1 MIERSLVDAEPA
13 VFWTSRGGAP
23 APQPPAR
30 DGDSADLV
38 IVGGGFTGLWA
49 AVQALQDDPGADVL
63 ILEASSPGYGA
74 SGRNGGFVSESL
86 THGIGHGRARWP
98 ADQARLIELGRRN
111 VAEIA
116 KTLDE
121 AGIDADLRLIGKT
134 TWATA
139 PHHVGEL
146 AGLAALYE
154 EAGDRV
160 TLLDAAAARADVHS
174 PTYLGGLR
182 IHESGGLVDPAA
194 LVYGLARLAE
204 SLGARRCDNSPVVG
218 MKADKSGIEL
228 TVGAAAG
235 GAAAGGGSV
244 TSGAAA
250 GASGVRVRARRVLIA
265 TNAYP
270 SPLRRIRPY
279 VLPVYDHVLV
289 TEPLSAAQW
298 DAIGWSE
305 RQGLTDNGNQF
316 HYYRPTADGRI
327 LWGGYDAI
335 YHFGG
340 RVRAAYEQRAATHR
354 LLARHFFA
362 TFPQL
367 EGLRFTHRW
376 GGVIDSTS
384 RFTPIFGTAHGGRV
398 AYAVGYTGLGVASSR
413 FGARVALDLLS
424 GEPSELTELAMVRR
438 RGVPFPPEPVRWPV
452 VAFTRQQMIRADA
465 NGGRRGAWLSLLDRF
480 GVGFDS

>member
-1 MIERSLVDAEPA
+1 MPDRSLADAEPS
-13 VFWTSRGGAP
+13 VFWTDRGDRPDRRPPVPDGAT
-23 APQPPAR
+23 
-30 DGDSADLV
+30 ADLV
-38 IVGGGFTGLWA
+38 IVGAGFTGLWA
-49 AVQALQDDPGADVL
+49 AVQALRDDPGADVL
-63 ILEASSPGYGA
+63 ILEAEHLGYGA

-86 THGIGHGRARWP
+86 THGIGHGQARWP
-98 ADQARLIELGRRN
+98 ADQARLVELGRRN
-111 VAEIA
+111 LAEIA
-116 KTLDE
+116 ATVRE
-121 AGIDADLRLIGKT
+121 AGIDADLRLVGKT

-146 AGLAALYE
+146 AALAGLYRAVGE
-154 EAGDRV
+154 RV
-160 TLLDAAAARADVHS
+160 TLLDAGQARADVRS

-194 LVYGLARLAE
+194 LVYGLARLADR
-204 SLGARRCDNSPVVG
+204 LGARRHDDSPVTSISRG
-218 MKADKSGIEL
+218 R
-228 TVGAAAG
+228 AAINLRTPG
-235 GAAAGGGSV
+235 G
-244 TSGAAA
+244 T
-250 GASGVRVRARRVLIA
+250 VRAGKVLLA

-270 SPLRRIRPY
+270 APLRRVRPY

-289 TEPLSAAQW
+289 TEPLSPGRW
-298 DAIGWSE
+298 ESIGWAE

-340 RVRAAYEQRAATHR
+340 RVRPGLEQRAATHR
-354 LLARHFFA
+354 LLARHFFE

-367 EGLRFTHRW
+367 EGVRFTHRW

-384 RFTPIFGTAHGGRV
+384 RFTPIFGTAHRDRV

-424 GEPSELTELAMVRR
+424 GVPTELTELAMVRR

-452 VAFTRQQMIRADA
+452 VALTRREMVRADA
-465 NGGRRGAWLSLLDRF
+465 NGGRRGPWLRLLDRF

>member
-1 MIERSLVDAEPA
+1 MIKNSLADAEPA

-23 APQPPAR
+23 AEEPPVR

-49 AVQALQDDPGADVL
+49 AVQALHEDPGADVL
-63 ILEASSPGYGA
+63 ILEAACIGYGA

-86 THGIGHGRARWP
+86 THGIGHGQARWP
-98 ADQARLIELGRRN
+98 EEQRRLIELGRRN

-116 KTLDE
+116 STLAA
-121 AGIDADLRLIGKT
+121 AGIDADLRLVGKT
-134 TWATA
+134 TMATA

-146 AGLAALYE
+146 AALARLYE
-154 EAGDRV
+154 DAGDRV
-160 TLLDAAAARADVHS
+160 TLLSAEEARADVHS

-194 LVYGLARLAE
+194 LTYGLARLAE
-204 SLGARRCDNSPVVG
+204 SLGARRHDHSPVVTISRY
-218 MKADKSGIEL
+218 KSGLE
-228 TVGAAAG
+228 VEVAVERDGR
-235 GAAAGGGSV
+235 SR
-244 TSGAAA
+244 
-250 GASGVRVRARRVLIA
+250 ASGGRRVRVRAKKVLIA

-270 SPLRRIRPY
+270 SPLRRVRPY

-289 TEPLSAAQW
+289 TEPLSEAQW
-298 DAIGWSE
+298 GAVGWGE

-340 RVRAAYEQRAATHR
+340 RVRAAYEQRAATHE
-354 LLARHFFA
+354 LLARHFFE

-424 GEPSELTELAMVRR
+424 GKSTELTGLSIVRR
-438 RGVPFPPEPVRWPV
+438 RGIPFPPEPVRWPV
-452 VAFTRQQMIRADA
+452 VALTRQQMVRADA
-465 NGGRRGAWLSLLDRF
+465 NGGRRGAWLRLLDRF

>member
-1 MIERSLVDAEPA
+1 MIKNSLADTEPA

-23 APQPPAR
+23 EPLPPVR

-63 ILEASSPGYGA
+63 ILEAAQVGYGA

-86 THGIGHGRARWP
+86 THGIGHGQARWP
-98 ADQARLIELGRRN
+98 GEQQRLIELGRRN
-111 VAEIA
+111 VAEIVS
-116 KTLDE
+116 TLTG
-121 AGIDADLRLIGKT
+121 AGIDADLRLVGKT
-134 TWATA
+134 TMATA

-146 AGLAALYE
+146 AALAALYSA
-154 EAGDRV
+154 AGDRV
-160 TLLDAAAARADVHS
+160 TLLSAEEARADVHS

-194 LVYGLARLAE
+194 LTYGLARLAD
-204 SLGARRCDNSPVVG
+204 SLGARRHDRSPVTG
-218 MKADKSGIEL
+218 LRADKSAIEV
-228 TVGAAAG
+228 TAA
-235 GAAAGGGSV
+235 
-244 TSGAAA
+244 
-250 GASGVRVRARRVLIA
+250 GVRVRAEKVLIA

-270 SPLRRIRPY
+270 SPLRRVRPY

-289 TEPLSAAQW
+289 TEPLSAGQW
-298 DAIGWSE
+298 AAVGWAE

-340 RVRAAYEQRAATHR
+340 RVRSAYEQRAATHE
-354 LLARHFFA
+354 LLARHFFE

-424 GEPSELTELAMVRR
+424 GRSTELTGLSMVRR
-438 RGVPFPPEPVRWPV
+438 RGIPFPPEPVRWPV
-452 VAFTRQQMIRADA
+452 VALTRQQMIRADA
-465 NGGRRGAWLSLLDRF
+465 NGGRRGAWLRLLDRF